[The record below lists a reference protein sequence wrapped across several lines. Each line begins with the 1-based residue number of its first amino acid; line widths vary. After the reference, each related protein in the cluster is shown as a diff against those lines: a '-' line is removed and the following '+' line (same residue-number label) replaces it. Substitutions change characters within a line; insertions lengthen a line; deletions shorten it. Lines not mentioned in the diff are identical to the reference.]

1 MAVNLQQVVKLAEEL
16 TEDQK
21 AELVVW
27 LLDKIKTRELTV
39 NERLAVFDSMTVDLG
54 AVLPAYS
61 DHRQDWYD
69 DAR

>member
-1 MAVNLQQVVKLAEEL
+1 MAVNLEDVVKLAEEL
-16 TEDQK
+16 TDDKK

-27 LLDKIKTRELTV
+27 LLDRIRTRELTV

-61 DHRQDWYD
+61 DRRQDWYD